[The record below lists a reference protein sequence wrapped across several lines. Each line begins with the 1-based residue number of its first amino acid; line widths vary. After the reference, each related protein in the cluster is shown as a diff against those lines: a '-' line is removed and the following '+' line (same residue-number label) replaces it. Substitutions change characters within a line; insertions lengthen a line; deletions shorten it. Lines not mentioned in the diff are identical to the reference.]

1 MSTIDPTRRHAI
13 LADWHRNINETDE
26 LLAPVIDALGLPP
39 ESPVCAALF
48 QLQGA
53 LTLATAELLD
63 DSAEWLEWFR
73 LENEMGAK
81 GLEAGPGNGAPLR
94 PIRTLEDLAQVMEAQ
109 QP

>member
-1 MSTIDPTRRHAI
+1 MTTLDPTRRRAI
-13 LADWHRNINETDE
+13 LTAWHRNITETAE
-26 LLAPVIDALGLPP
+26 LLAPVIDALDLPP
-39 ESPVCAALF
+39 ESPVCAALH

-63 DSAEWLEWFR
+63 DSAEWLEWYH
-73 LENEMGAK
+73 LENDMGAK
-81 GLEAGPGNGAPLR
+81 AMEASPGHGAPLR

>member
-1 MSTIDPTRRHAI
+1 MTLDPTRRRAI
-13 LADWHRNINETDE
+13 LAAWYLNITKTNA
-26 LLAPVIDALGLPP
+26 LLAPVIDALDLPP

-53 LTLATAELLD
+53 LTRATAELLD
-63 DSAEWLEWFR
+63 DSAEWLEWFH
-73 LENEMGAK
+73 LDNEMGAK
-81 GLEAGPGNGAPLR
+81 ALEAGPGNGAPLR